1 MKRDEFI
8 KSTEEAL
15 EHLMETLKQKG
26 KEYSTVDNTFANF
39 ENGVGT
45 SMCDTREGVLWHYM
59 LKHIVSI
66 KDLVQELEI
75 GGEFN
80 KHYTEDYVNEKIGD
94 NINYLLLLRAM
105 LLERLKTN
113 DNKDYYDT
121 GSY

>member
-15 EHLMETLKQKG
+15 EQLMEILKYKG
-26 KEYSTVDNTFANF
+26 REYSTIDNTFANF
-39 ENGVGT
+39 ENAIGT

-59 LKHIVSI
+59 LKHVVSI
-66 KDLVQELEI
+66 KDMVQELEV
-75 GGEFN
+75 GGQFSKN
-80 KHYTEDYVNEKIGD
+80 YTEEYVNEKIGD

-105 LLERLKTN
+105 LLERLQTN
-113 DNKDYYDT
+113 NNTTYDT

>member
-15 EHLMETLKQKG
+15 ELLMDTLKYKG

-39 ENGVGT
+39 ENAIGT

-59 LKHIVSI
+59 LKHVVSI
-66 KDLVQELEI
+66 KDMVQELEV
-75 GGEFN
+75 GGQFSKN
-80 KHYTEDYVNEKIGD
+80 YTEEYVNEKIGD

-105 LLERLKTN
+105 LLERLQTN
-113 DNKDYYDT
+113 NTITYDT